1 MGFSLPVGPTHESGV
16 EVPSWLQ
23 LQELIDPR
31 IGGDDPIN
39 GPTNAQA
46 TLRLFGRPESEV
58 RVTVYRDHHAWC
70 PYCQKVWLW
79 LEEQRIPYRI
89 RKVTMFCYGEKER
102 WFKQLVPSGMLPAL
116 ELDGRMITE
125 SDRILEALEAAF
137 GPFGAAMGDPAVLPL
152 RQLERL
158 LFRAWCQWLCSPSR
172 SAAEEDS
179 GRKQFQRFA
188 SAMEQALVATPG
200 PFLLGPGLSTADL
213 VFVPYVERMAASLAY
228 YKGFGLRQ
236 EHPGIGAWFAALE
249 QRSTY
254 LGTQSD
260 FHTHAHDLP
269 PQMGGCYA
277 SGSQAQAAMAA
288 RIDQGPWPIG
298 TPVGSAVGSPDGS
311 DPETSQVEPPDA
323 ALIALA
329 RVLKHR
335 QPILERN
342 PLGPERFDPALR
354 CALAAL
360 VPGDHQPQTP
370 PPGSAPGLRY
380 LRDRISV
387 PRDMP
392 LHSARRLRQALEA
405 TARLDPQA
413 CPPDGLASQGP
424 PIPTSHRR
432 DQDPRPFLEALP
444 RL

>member
-1 MGFSLPVGPTHESGV
+1 
-16 EVPSWLQ
+16 
-23 LQELIDPR
+23 
-31 IGGDDPIN
+31 
-39 GPTNAQA
+39 
-46 TLRLFGRPESEV
+46 
-58 RVTVYRDHHAWC
+58 
-70 PYCQKVWLW
+70 
-79 LEEQRIPYRI
+79 
-89 RKVTMFCYGEKER
+89 MFCYGEKER

-125 SDRILEALEAAF
+125 SDRILEALEASF
-137 GPFGAAMGDPAVLPL
+137 GPFGSAMGDPAVLQL

-179 GRKQFQRFA
+179 GRSQFQRFA
-188 SAMEQALVATPG
+188 SAMEQALGATPG

-298 TPVGSAVGSPDGS
+298 TPVGSDVRTPTGS
-311 DPETSQVEPPDA
+311 DPETSQVEPRDA
-323 ALIALA
+323 GLIALA

-360 VPGDHQPQTP
+360 VSGDHQPQSP

-392 LHSARRLRQALEA
+392 LHAARRLRQALEA

-413 CPPDGLASQGP
+413 SPPEGLASQGP

>member
-1 MGFSLPVGPTHESGV
+1 MGFSLSVGPTPESSA
-16 EVPSWLQ
+16 EAPSWVELQ
-23 LQELIDPR
+23 GLIDDRVWP
-31 IGGDDPIN
+31 GDSIN

-46 TLRLFGRPESEV
+46 SLRLFGHPESEV
-58 RVTVYRDHHAWC
+58 RVTLYRDHHAWC

-89 RKVTMFCYGEKER
+89 RKVTMFCYGEKEC
-102 WFKQLVPSGMLPAL
+102 WYKQLVPSGMLPAV

-137 GPFGAAMGDPAVLPL
+137 GPFGAAMGGPAVLPL

-158 LFRAWCQWLCSPSR
+158 LFRAWCQWLCAPSR
-172 SAAEEDS
+172 SVAEEDS
-179 GRKQFQRFA
+179 GRRQFQRYA
-188 SAMEQALVATPG
+188 SAMEQALSATPG
-200 PFLLGPGLSTADL
+200 PFLLGPGPSTADL

-236 EHPGIGAWFAALE
+236 EHPLIGAWFAALE

-277 SGSQAQAAMAA
+277 SGSQAQGAMAA

-298 TPVGSAVGSPDGS
+298 SSDGITESRVGS
-311 DPETSQVEPPDA
+311 DPETSQGEPPDA
-323 ALIALA
+323 ALVALA
-329 RVLKHR
+329 RVLRHR

-342 PLGPERFDPALR
+342 PLGPGRFDPALR

-360 VPGDHQPQTP
+360 VSGDHQSLTP

-392 LHSARRLRQALEA
+392 LHAARRLRQALEA
-405 TARLDPQA
+405 TARLDPQESA
-413 CPPDGLASQGP
+413 PDALAAQGP

-432 DQDPRPFLEALP
+432 DQDPRPFLQALS